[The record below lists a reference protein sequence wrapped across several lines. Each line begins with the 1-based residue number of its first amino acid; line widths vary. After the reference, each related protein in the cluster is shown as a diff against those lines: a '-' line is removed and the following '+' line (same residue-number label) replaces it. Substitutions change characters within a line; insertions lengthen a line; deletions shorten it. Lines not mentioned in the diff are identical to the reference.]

1 MMVAE
6 SQPGTAHLMGGAGRH
21 WEWVLAFGIVNVAI
35 GVLALAWPG
44 RTVVVLAV
52 LFGIELIVAGVYR
65 FVAALASDDESGGTR
80 VLLAVLGVLSFI
92 VGLYAVRHVAVTVTL
107 LALILGIFWVV
118 NGAMELFTALAYRGT
133 PSRGWTIAM
142 GVLSMVAGVV
152 VLAYPGMSLAT
163 LAVFLG
169 LWLLILG
176 GMAIVVAFQM
186 RSVGRAANRLAAA
199 M

>member
-1 MMVAE
+1 MVAE

-21 WEWVLAFGIVNVAI
+21 WEWVLAFGIVNVAV

-44 RTVVVLAV
+44 RTVAVLAV

-92 VGLYAVRHVAVTVTL
+92 VGLYAVRHVAVTVTV
-107 LALILGIFWVV
+107 LALVLGIFWIV

-142 GVLSMVAGVV
+142 GLLSMVAGIV

-169 LWLLILG
+169 IWLLILG

-186 RSVGRAANRLAAA
+186 RSVGRAAGRLAAA
-199 M
+199 V

>member
-1 MMVAE
+1 
-6 SQPGTAHLMGGAGRH
+6 
-21 WEWVLAFGIVNVAI
+21 
-35 GVLALAWPG
+35 
-44 RTVVVLAV
+44 
-52 LFGIELIVAGVYR
+52 
-65 FVAALASDDESGGTR
+65 
-80 VLLAVLGVLSFI
+80 
-92 VGLYAVRHVAVTVTL
+92 
-107 LALILGIFWVV
+107 
-118 NGAMELFTALAYRGT
+118 MELFTALAYRGT

>member
-1 MMVAE
+1 MVAE

-21 WEWVLAFGIVNVAI
+21 WEWVLAFGIVNLAI

-92 VGLYAVRHVAVTVTL
+92 VGLYAIRHVAVTVTL

-118 NGAMELFTALAYRGT
+118 NGVMELFTALAYRGT

-142 GVLSMVAGVV
+142 GALSIVAGVV
-152 VLAYPGMSLAT
+152 VLAYPGMSLAA

-186 RSVGRAANRLAAA
+186 RSVGREASRLAAA